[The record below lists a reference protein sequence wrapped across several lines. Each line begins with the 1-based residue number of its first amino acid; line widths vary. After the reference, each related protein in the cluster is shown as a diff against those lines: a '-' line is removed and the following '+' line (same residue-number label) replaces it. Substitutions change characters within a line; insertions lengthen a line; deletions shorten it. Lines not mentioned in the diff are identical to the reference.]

1 VGGRVNKGALDPNSI
16 NWSQDPFTD
25 PNHKHTSKS
34 VVGGSNSSASAVESA
49 PTFVTTVA
57 QALSA
62 TNDTMLYINVKTA
75 ATLGIT
81 FGPTTGAEY
90 TLCASETVAL
100 GVITIR
106 VPATWL
112 VVITGTVAD
121 LGIIAVTC

>member
-1 VGGRVNKGALDPNSI
+1 MARINRGATDPNSFDYAQ
-16 NWSQDPFTD
+16 NPGTD
-25 PNHKHTSKS
+25 PGHLHTQASFE
-34 VVGGSNSSASAVESA
+34 GGTNTADDAVESEPA
-49 PTFVTTVA
+49 FVTTVA

-62 TNDTMLYINVKTA
+62 TADTMLYINIKTA
-75 ATLGIT
+75 ATLGVT

-90 TLCASETVAL
+90 VISASETVAL

-112 VVITGTVAD
+112 VVITGTIAD